1 MRMVLIS
8 GNIEDITASASLLV
22 VMYRLGKIGAPAAAD
37 IYTKVGMCSQ
47 EHSCANAMAIA

>member
-1 MRMVLIS
+1 
-8 GNIEDITASASLLV
+8 LV
-22 VMYRLGKIGAPAAAD
+22 VMYLLGKIGAPAAAD